1 MESVKTGKTNKVGKN
16 TEMAH
21 TKTNKETHFK
31 QVSAITNRIRSI
43 GGIFTKIAKK
53 VRELV
58 KKHPKK
64 SSAALVV
71 LTPVACKRAKELD
84 DKVQDKSKQAEKENK
99 INWWKYS
106 GLTIAT
112 SLLLAACSA
121 GDIDK
126 QIELEQEKQ
135 KTEQEKKEAEN
146 ARDRANKSEIELEQE
161 RQKTNKSGIELAN
174 SQIKAEQ
181 ERQKTEQEKQ
191 KANKSEIELEQ
202 QKQKTI
208 NTQRDLI
215 KEQKDFIKETEQ
227 NCQEKHGQLFIKR
240 ARIKTGIT
248 TGIAIEIEAECKTPK
263 PTKTNQT
270 PIQPKHLPNSK
281 HPHSQRGS
289 KAQELIAY
297 LLFEQKDFIIETEQK
312 CQEKHNQFFI
322 KKAGIKGGAIEVE
335 AECKTP
341 KPTKTNQTPIQPK
354 HLPNSKQPH
363 SQRGSKAQELIAYL
377 QKELESLPYSQ
388 KAIAKQ
394 VDFYKPSSIAYL
406 ELDPRDFKVTE
417 EWQNENLKIRSKAQA
432 KMLEMRKPQANLS
445 PSQSFLF
452 VQRIFADINKEIE
465 AAANTE
471 KKAEKVGYGYSKR
484 V

>member
-1 MESVKTGKTNKVGKN
+1 MESVKTGKTNKVSKN
-16 TEMAH
+16 TEMAN

-31 QVSAITNRIRSI
+31 QVSAITNTLRSI

-53 VRELV
+53 VRKLI
-58 KKHPKK
+58 KKHPEK

-71 LTPVACKRAKELD
+71 LTHIACKKAKELD
-84 DKVQDKSKQAEKENK
+84 DKVQDKSKQAEKENQ

-112 SLLLAACSA
+112 SLLLAACST

-135 KTEQEKKEAEN
+135 KANKSGIELEQERQKTEQEKQK
-146 ARDRANKSEIELEQE
+146 ANKSEIELEQE

-227 NCQEKHGQLFIKR
+227 NCQEKHGQLFIKKT
-240 ARIKTGIT
+240 RIKTGIT

-263 PTKTNQT
+263 PAKTNQT
-270 PIQPKHLPNSK
+270 L
-281 HPHSQRGS
+281 
-289 KAQELIAY
+289 
-297 LLFEQKDFIIETEQK
+297 
-312 CQEKHNQFFI
+312 
-322 KKAGIKGGAIEVE
+322 
-335 AECKTP
+335 
-341 KPTKTNQTPIQPK
+341 IQPK
-354 HLPNSKQPH
+354 HLPNSKQPR
-363 SQRGSKAQELIAYL
+363 SQRGSKAQEFIAYL

-394 VDFYKPSSIAYL
+394 VNFYKPSSIAYL

-417 EWQNENLKIRSKAQA
+417 EWQKENLKIRSKAQA
-432 KMLEMRKPQANLS
+432 KMLEMRNVKPDPQAHLS
-445 PSQSFLF
+445 TSQSLLS
-452 VQRIFADINKEIE
+452 VQKIFADINKEIE

-471 KKAEKVGYGYSKR
+471 KKVEKAGYGYSKR

>member
-1 MESVKTGKTNKVGKN
+1 MKTGRTNKVGKN
-16 TEMAH
+16 AEMAN
-21 TKTNKETHFK
+21 TKANKETHFK
-31 QVSAITNRIRSI
+31 QVSAITNTLRSI

-64 SSAALVV
+64 SNAALVV
-71 LTPVACKRAKELD
+71 LTHVACKRAKELD
-84 DKVQDKSKQAEKENK
+84 DKVQDKSKQAEKENQ

-112 SLLLAACSA
+112 SLLLAACST

-135 KTEQEKKEAEN
+135 KANKSGIELEQERQKTEQEKQKT
-146 ARDRANKSEIELEQE
+146 NKSEIELEQE
-161 RQKTNKSGIELAN
+161 RQKTNKSGIELEQQRQKTEQEKQKTNKSEIELAN

-181 ERQKTEQEKQ
+181 E
-191 KANKSEIELEQ
+191 
-202 QKQKTI
+202 KQKTI

-227 NCQEKHGQLFIKR
+227 NCQEKHGQLFIKKT
-240 ARIKTGIT
+240 RIKTGIT

-263 PTKTNQT
+263 P
-270 PIQPKHLPNSK
+270 
-281 HPHSQRGS
+281 
-289 KAQELIAY
+289 A
-297 LLFEQKDFIIETEQK
+297 
-312 CQEKHNQFFI
+312 
-322 KKAGIKGGAIEVE
+322 
-335 AECKTP
+335 
-341 KPTKTNQTPIQPK
+341 KTNQTPIQPK
-354 HLPNSKQPH
+354 HLPNSKQPR
-363 SQRGSKAQELIAYL
+363 SQRGSKTQELIAYL

-394 VDFYKPSSIAYL
+394 VNFYRPSSIAYL

-432 KMLEMRKPQANLS
+432 KMLEMRNLKPDPQAHLS
-445 PSQSFLF
+445 ISQSLLF
-452 VQRIFADINKEIE
+452 VQKIFADINKEIKVV
-465 AAANTE
+465 ANTE
-471 KKAEKVGYGYSKR
+471 KKAEKVSYGYSKR

>member
-16 TEMAH
+16 TEIAD
-21 TKTNKETHFK
+21 TKANKETHFK
-31 QVSAITNRIRSI
+31 QVSAIANTLRSI
-43 GGIFTKIAKK
+43 SGFFTKIAKK

-71 LTPVACKRAKELD
+71 LTHAACRKAKELD
-84 DKVQDKSKQAEKENK
+84 DKVQDKSKQAEKENQ

-112 SLLLAACSA
+112 SLLLAACSV

-126 QIELEQEKQ
+126 QIEL
-135 KTEQEKKEAEN
+135 EQEKKEAEN
-146 ARDRANKSEIELEQE
+146 ARDRANKSGIELEQE
-161 RQKTNKSGIELAN
+161 
-174 SQIKAEQ
+174 
-181 ERQKTEQEKQ
+181 
-191 KANKSEIELEQ
+191 
-202 QKQKTI
+202 KQKTI
-208 NTQRDLI
+208 NTQ
-215 KEQKDFIKETEQ
+215 KDFIKYVEQ
-227 NCQEKHGQLFIKR
+227 NCQENHGQFFIKK

-281 HPHSQRGS
+281 
-289 KAQELIAY
+289 
-297 LLFEQKDFIIETEQK
+297 
-312 CQEKHNQFFI
+312 
-322 KKAGIKGGAIEVE
+322 
-335 AECKTP
+335 
-341 KPTKTNQTPIQPK
+341 QPR
-354 HLPNSKQPH
+354 

-406 ELDPRDFKVTE
+406 ELDPRDFNVTE
-417 EWQNENLKIRSKAQA
+417 EWQKENLKIRSKAQA
-432 KMLEMRKPQANLS
+432 KMLEMRSLKPDPQAHLS
-445 PSQSFLF
+445 VSQSLLF
-452 VQRIFADINKEIE
+452 VQKIFADVNKEIE
-465 AAANTE
+465 AVANTE
-471 KKAEKVGYGYSKR
+471 KKAEKAGYGYSKR
-484 V
+484 M

>member
-1 MESVKTGKTNKVGKN
+1 MESVKTNKVGKN
-16 TEMAH
+16 AETTN

-31 QVSAITNRIRSI
+31 QASAITNTLRSI
-43 GGIFTKIAKK
+43 GGFFTKIAKK
-53 VRELV
+53 VRGLV

-64 SSAALVV
+64 SNAALVV
-71 LTPVACKRAKELD
+71 LTHVACKKAKELD
-84 DKVQDKSKQAEKENK
+84 DKVQDKSKQAEKENQ

-112 SLLLAACSA
+112 SLLLAACST
-121 GDIDK
+121 GDVSE

-135 KTEQEKKEAEN
+135 KTEQEQQKTEQERQK
-146 ARDRANKSEIELEQE
+146 ANRSGIELEQE

-191 KANKSEIELEQ
+191 KANKSAIELEQ

-227 NCQEKHGQLFIKR
+227 NCQEKHGQLFIKK

-270 PIQPKHLPNSK
+270 PIQPKH
-281 HPHSQRGS
+281 
-289 KAQELIAY
+289 
-297 LLFEQKDFIIETEQK
+297 F
-312 CQEKHNQFFI
+312 
-322 KKAGIKGGAIEVE
+322 
-335 AECKTP
+335 
-341 KPTKTNQTPIQPK
+341 
-354 HLPNSKQPH
+354 PNSKQPR

-406 ELDPRDFKVTE
+406 ELDPRDFNVTE
-417 EWQNENLKIRSKAQA
+417 EWRKENLKIRSKAQA
-432 KMLEMRKPQANLS
+432 KMLEMRNPQAHL
-445 PSQSFLF
+445 
-452 VQRIFADINKEIE
+452 
-465 AAANTE
+465 
-471 KKAEKVGYGYSKR
+471 
-484 V
+484 

>member
-1 MESVKTGKTNKVGKN
+1 MESVKIGKTNKVGKN
-16 TEMAH
+16 TEMAN

-31 QVSAITNRIRSI
+31 QVSAITNRLRSI

-64 SSAALVV
+64 SNVALVV
-71 LTPVACKRAKELD
+71 LTHIACKRAKELD
-84 DKVQDKSKQAEKENK
+84 DKVQDKSKQAEKENQ

-112 SLLLAACSA
+112 SLLLAACST

-135 KTEQEKKEAEN
+135 KANKSGIELEQERQKTEQEKQK
-146 ARDRANKSEIELEQE
+146 ANKSEIELEQE

-174 SQIKAEQ
+174 SQIKAEQERQKTEQ

-227 NCQEKHGQLFIKR
+227 NCQEKHGQLFIKKT
-240 ARIKTGIT
+240 RIKTGIT

-263 PTKTNQT
+263 PAKTNQT
-270 PIQPKHLPNSK
+270 PIQL
-281 HPHSQRGS
+281 
-289 KAQELIAY
+289 
-297 LLFEQKDFIIETEQK
+297 
-312 CQEKHNQFFI
+312 
-322 KKAGIKGGAIEVE
+322 
-335 AECKTP
+335 
-341 KPTKTNQTPIQPK
+341 K

-363 SQRGSKAQELIAYL
+363 SQRGSKAQEFIAYL
-377 QKELESLPYSQ
+377 QKELESRPYSQ

-432 KMLEMRKPQANLS
+432 KMLEMRKPQAHLS
-445 PSQSFLF
+445 ASQSLLF
-452 VQRIFADINKEIE
+452 VQKIFADVNKGIE

>member
-16 TEMAH
+16 AETAN
-21 TKTNKETHFK
+21 TKASKETHFK
-31 QVSAITNRIRSI
+31 QVSAITNTIRSI
-43 GGIFTKIAKK
+43 GGFFTKIMKR

-64 SSAALVV
+64 SKAAVVV
-71 LTPVACKRAKELD
+71 LTHVACKKAKELD
-84 DKVQDKSKQAEKENK
+84 DKVQDKSKQAEKENQ

-121 GDIDK
+121 GDTDK

-135 KTEQEKKEAEN
+135 KANKSGIELEQERQKTEQERQKT
-146 ARDRANKSEIELEQE
+146 NKSEIELEQE

-227 NCQEKHGQLFIKR
+227 NCQEKHGQLFIKK

-281 HPHSQRGS
+281 QPRSQRGS
-289 KAQELIAY
+289 KAQELI
-297 LLFEQKDFIIETEQK
+297 T
-312 CQEKHNQFFI
+312 
-322 KKAGIKGGAIEVE
+322 
-335 AECKTP
+335 
-341 KPTKTNQTPIQPK
+341 
-354 HLPNSKQPH
+354 
-363 SQRGSKAQELIAYL
+363 YL

-388 KAIAKQ
+388 KAIANQ

-406 ELDPRDFKVTE
+406 ELDPRDFNVAE
-417 EWQNENLKIRSKAQA
+417 EWQKENLKIRSKAQA
-432 KMLEMRKPQANLS
+432 KMLEMRHLKPDPQAHLS
-445 PSQSFLF
+445 TSQSLLF
-452 VQRIFADINKEIE
+452 VQKIFADVNKEIE
-465 AAANTE
+465 VAANTE
-471 KKAEKVGYGYSKR
+471 KKVEKAGYGYSKR
-484 V
+484 M

>member
-1 MESVKTGKTNKVGKN
+1 MKSVKTGKTNKVGKN
-16 TEMAH
+16 TEMAN
-21 TKTNKETHFK
+21 TKASKETHFK
-31 QVSAITNRIRSI
+31 QVSAIINTLKSI
-43 GGIFTKIAKK
+43 GGFFTKIMKR

-64 SSAALVV
+64 SKVASVV
-71 LTPVACKRAKELD
+71 LTHVACKKAKELD
-84 DKVQDKSKQAEKENK
+84 DKVQDKSKQAEKENQ

-112 SLLLAACSA
+112 SLLLAACST

-135 KTEQEKKEAEN
+135 KANKSGIELEQERQKTEQERQKTEQERQKT
-146 ARDRANKSEIELEQE
+146 NKSEIELEQE

-191 KANKSEIELEQ
+191 KANKSGIELEQ

-215 KEQKDFIKETEQ
+215 KEQKDFIKYAEQ
-227 NCQEKHGQLFIKR
+227 N
-240 ARIKTGIT
+240 
-248 TGIAIEIEAECKTPK
+248 
-263 PTKTNQT
+263 
-270 PIQPKHLPNSK
+270 
-281 HPHSQRGS
+281 
-289 KAQELIAY
+289 
-297 LLFEQKDFIIETEQK
+297 

-363 SQRGSKAQELIAYL
+363 SQRGSKAQEFIAYL

-406 ELDPRDFKVTE
+406 ELDPRDFNVTE
-417 EWQNENLKIRSKAQA
+417 EWQKENLKIRSKAQA
-432 KMLEMRKPQANLS
+432 KMLEIR
-445 PSQSFLF
+445 
-452 VQRIFADINKEIE
+452 
-465 AAANTE
+465 
-471 KKAEKVGYGYSKR
+471 
-484 V
+484 

>member
-1 MESVKTGKTNKVGKN
+1 MESVKTGRTNKVGKN
-16 TEMAH
+16 AETAN
-21 TKTNKETHFK
+21 TKANKETHFK
-31 QVSAITNRIRSI
+31 QVSVITNTLRSI
-43 GGIFTKIAKK
+43 GGFFTKIMKR

-64 SSAALVV
+64 SNAALVV
-71 LTPVACKRAKELD
+71 LTHAACKRAKELD
-84 DKVQDKSKQAEKENK
+84 DKVQDKSKQAEKENQ

-112 SLLLAACSA
+112 SLLLAACNA

-126 QIELEQEKQ
+126 QIELEQERQ
-135 KTEQEKKEAEN
+135 KTEQEKQK
-146 ARDRANKSEIELEQE
+146 ANKSEIELEQE

-227 NCQEKHGQLFIKR
+227 NCQEKHGQLFIKKT
-240 ARIKTGIT
+240 RIKTGIT

-263 PTKTNQT
+263 P
-270 PIQPKHLPNSK
+270 
-281 HPHSQRGS
+281 
-289 KAQELIAY
+289 A
-297 LLFEQKDFIIETEQK
+297 
-312 CQEKHNQFFI
+312 
-322 KKAGIKGGAIEVE
+322 
-335 AECKTP
+335 
-341 KPTKTNQTPIQPK
+341 KTNQTPIQPK

-363 SQRGSKAQELIAYL
+363 SQRGSKTQELIAYL

-394 VDFYKPSSIAYL
+394 VDFYRPSSIAYL

-432 KMLEMRKPQANLS
+432 KMLEMRNPQAHLPTSQNL
-445 PSQSFLF
+445 LF
-452 VQRIFADINKEIE
+452 VQKIFADINKEIKVV
-465 AAANTE
+465 ANTE
-471 KKAEKVGYGYSKR
+471 KKVEKAGYGYSKR
-484 V
+484 M

>member
-1 MESVKTGKTNKVGKN
+1 MKSVKTRKTNKVGKN
-16 TEMAH
+16 IEMAH

-53 VRELV
+53 VRELI
-58 KKHPKK
+58 KKHPEK

-71 LTPVACKRAKELD
+71 LTHVACKRAKELD

-112 SLLLAACSA
+112 SLLLAACSV
-121 GDIDK
+121 GDVSE

-135 KTEQEKKEAEN
+135 KTEQEKQKTEQEKQK
-146 ARDRANKSEIELEQE
+146 ANNSGIELEQE

-191 KANKSEIELEQ
+191 KTNKSEIELEQ

-248 TGIAIEIEAECKTPK
+248 TGIAIE
-263 PTKTNQT
+263 
-270 PIQPKHLPNSK
+270 
-281 HPHSQRGS
+281 
-289 KAQELIAY
+289 
-297 LLFEQKDFIIETEQK
+297 
-312 CQEKHNQFFI
+312 
-322 KKAGIKGGAIEVE
+322 VE

-341 KPTKTNQTPIQPK
+341 KPAKTNQTPIQPK

-394 VDFYKPSSIAYL
+394 VDFYRPSSIAYL
-406 ELDPRDFKVTE
+406 ELDPRDFKVTK

-432 KMLEMRKPQANLS
+432 KMLEMRKPQAHLS
-445 PSQSFLF
+445 PFQSFSILQNI
-452 VQRIFADINKEIE
+452 VADINKEIE
-465 AAANTE
+465 VVANTE
-471 KKAEKVGYGYSKR
+471 KKAEKAGYGYSKR
-484 V
+484 M

>member
-1 MESVKTGKTNKVGKN
+1 MESVKTGRTNKVGKN
-16 TEMAH
+16 AETAN
-21 TKTNKETHFK
+21 TKANKETHFK
-31 QVSAITNRIRSI
+31 QVSAITNTLRSI

-64 SSAALVV
+64 SKVALVV
-71 LTPVACKRAKELD
+71 LTHVACKKAKELD
-84 DKVQDKSKQAEKENK
+84 DKVQDKSKQAEKENQ

-135 KTEQEKKEAEN
+135 KANKSGIELEQERQKTEQEKQK
-146 ARDRANKSEIELEQE
+146 ANKSEIELEQE

-227 NCQEKHGQLFIKR
+227 NCQEKHGQLFIKK

-263 PTKTNQT
+263 P
-270 PIQPKHLPNSK
+270 
-281 HPHSQRGS
+281 
-289 KAQELIAY
+289 A
-297 LLFEQKDFIIETEQK
+297 
-312 CQEKHNQFFI
+312 
-322 KKAGIKGGAIEVE
+322 
-335 AECKTP
+335 
-341 KPTKTNQTPIQPK
+341 KTNQTPIQPK

-432 KMLEMRKPQANLS
+432 KMLEMRNPQAHLS
-445 PSQSFLF
+445 TSQSLLF
-452 VQRIFADINKEIE
+452 VQKIFADINKEIK

-471 KKAEKVGYGYSKR
+471 KKVEKAGYGYSKR
-484 V
+484 M

>member
-16 TEMAH
+16 AETAN
-21 TKTNKETHFK
+21 TKANKETHFK
-31 QVSAITNRIRSI
+31 QASAITNTLRSI

-64 SSAALVV
+64 SKAALVV
-71 LTPVACKRAKELD
+71 LTHVACKRAKELD
-84 DKVQDKSKQAEKENK
+84 NKVQDKSKQAEKENQ

-112 SLLLAACSA
+112 SLLLAACST

-135 KTEQEKKEAEN
+135 KANKSGIELEQERQKTEQEKQK
-146 ARDRANKSEIELEQE
+146 ANKSEIELEQE

-248 TGIAIEIEAECKTPK
+248 TGIAIE
-263 PTKTNQT
+263 
-270 PIQPKHLPNSK
+270 
-281 HPHSQRGS
+281 
-289 KAQELIAY
+289 
-297 LLFEQKDFIIETEQK
+297 
-312 CQEKHNQFFI
+312 
-322 KKAGIKGGAIEVE
+322 VE

-354 HLPNSKQPH
+354 HLPNSKQPR

-394 VDFYKPSSIAYL
+394 VNFYKPSSIAYL

-432 KMLEMRKPQANLS
+432 KMLEMRNPQAHLS
-445 PSQSFLF
+445 TSQSLLF
-452 VQRIFADINKEIE
+452 VQKIFADINKEIKVV
-465 AAANTE
+465 ANTE

-484 V
+484 M

>member
-1 MESVKTGKTNKVGKN
+1 MKKKKRLVIKSVKTGKTNKVGKN
-16 TEMAH
+16 TEMAN

-31 QVSAITNRIRSI
+31 QVSAIKNMFKSI

-53 VRELV
+53 VRELI
-58 KKHPKK
+58 KKHPEK

-71 LTPVACKRAKELD
+71 LTHVACKRAKELD

-135 KTEQEKKEAEN
+135 KANKSGIELEQERQKTEQEKQKANKSGIELEQE
-146 ARDRANKSEIELEQE
+146 RQKTEQEKQKANKSEIELEQE

-227 NCQEKHGQLFIKR
+227 NCQEKHGQLFIKKT
-240 ARIKTGIT
+240 RIKTGIT

-263 PTKTNQT
+263 PAKTNQT
-270 PIQPKHLPNSK
+270 PIQS
-281 HPHSQRGS
+281 
-289 KAQELIAY
+289 
-297 LLFEQKDFIIETEQK
+297 
-312 CQEKHNQFFI
+312 
-322 KKAGIKGGAIEVE
+322 
-335 AECKTP
+335 
-341 KPTKTNQTPIQPK
+341 K

-417 EWQNENLKIRSKAQA
+417 EWQNENLKIRSK
-432 KMLEMRKPQANLS
+432 
-445 PSQSFLF
+445 
-452 VQRIFADINKEIE
+452 EILRLQK
-465 AAANTE
+465 NGKT
-471 KKAEKVGYGYSKR
+471 KT
-484 V
+484 

>member
-16 TEMAH
+16 AETAD
-21 TKTNKETHFK
+21 TKASKETHFK
-31 QVSAITNRIRSI
+31 QASTVTNTIRSI
-43 GGIFTKIAKK
+43 GGFFTKIAKK
-53 VRELV
+53 VRGLV

-64 SSAALVV
+64 SRAALVV
-71 LTPVACKRAKELD
+71 LTHVACRKAKELD
-84 DKVQDKSKQAEKENK
+84 DKVQDKSKQAEKENQ

-112 SLLLAACSA
+112 SLLLAACSV

-135 KTEQEKKEAEN
+135 KTEQEQQKTEQERQK
-146 ARDRANKSEIELEQE
+146 ANRSGIELEQE

-227 NCQEKHGQLFIKR
+227 NCQEKHGQLFIKK

-281 HPHSQRGS
+281 
-289 KAQELIAY
+289 
-297 LLFEQKDFIIETEQK
+297 
-312 CQEKHNQFFI
+312 
-322 KKAGIKGGAIEVE
+322 
-335 AECKTP
+335 
-341 KPTKTNQTPIQPK
+341 
-354 HLPNSKQPH
+354 QPH
-363 SQRGSKAQELIAYL
+363 SQRGSKAQEFIAYL

-406 ELDPRDFKVTE
+406 ELDPRDFNVTE
-417 EWQNENLKIRSKAQA
+417 EWQKENLKIRSKAQA
-432 KMLEMRKPQANLS
+432 KMLEMRNLKPDPQAHLS
-445 PSQSFLF
+445 TSQSLLL
-452 VQRIFADINKEIE
+452 VQKIFADVSKEIKVV
-465 AAANTE
+465 ANTE
-471 KKAEKVGYGYSKR
+471 KKAEKAGYGYSKR

>member
-1 MESVKTGKTNKVGKN
+1 MESVKTGRTNKVGKN
-16 TEMAH
+16 AETAN
-21 TKTNKETHFK
+21 TKANKETHFK
-31 QVSAITNRIRSI
+31 QVSVITNTLRSI

-64 SSAALVV
+64 SNAALVV
-71 LTPVACKRAKELD
+71 LTHAACKRAKELD
-84 DKVQDKSKQAEKENK
+84 DKVQDKSKQAEKENQ

-112 SLLLAACSA
+112 SLLLAACNV

-126 QIELEQEKQ
+126 QIEL
-135 KTEQEKKEAEN
+135 EQEKKEAEN
-146 ARDRANKSEIELEQE
+146 ARDRANKSGIELEQE

-181 ERQKTEQEKQ
+181 ERQKT
-191 KANKSEIELEQ
+191 NKSGIELEQ
-202 QKQKTI
+202 QRQKAEQEKQKTI

-240 ARIKTGIT
+240 TRIKTGIT

-263 PTKTNQT
+263 PAKTNQT
-270 PIQPKHLPNSK
+270 PIQPKH
-281 HPHSQRGS
+281 
-289 KAQELIAY
+289 
-297 LLFEQKDFIIETEQK
+297 F
-312 CQEKHNQFFI
+312 
-322 KKAGIKGGAIEVE
+322 
-335 AECKTP
+335 
-341 KPTKTNQTPIQPK
+341 
-354 HLPNSKQPH
+354 PNSKQPH

-394 VDFYKPSSIAYL
+394 VNFYKPSSIAYL
-406 ELDPRDFKVTE
+406 ELDPRDFNVTE

-432 KMLEMRKPQANLS
+432 KMLEMRKPQAHLS
-445 PSQSFLF
+445 PFQSFSILQNI
-452 VQRIFADINKEIE
+452 VADINKGIE

-471 KKAEKVGYGYSKR
+471 KKAEKAGYGYSKR
-484 V
+484 M

>member
-1 MESVKTGKTNKVGKN
+1 MESVKTAKTNKIGKN
-16 TEMAH
+16 TEMAN
-21 TKTNKETHFK
+21 TKTNKGTHFK
-31 QVSAITNRIRSI
+31 QVSAITNIIRSI
-43 GGIFTKIAKK
+43 SGFFTKIVKK

-58 KKHPKK
+58 KKHPEK

-71 LTPVACKRAKELD
+71 LTHVACKKAKELD
-84 DKVQDKSKQAEKENK
+84 DKVQDKSKQAEKENQ

-112 SLLLAACSA
+112 SLLLAACNA

-126 QIELEQEKQ
+126 QIELEQERQ
-135 KTEQEKKEAEN
+135 KT
-146 ARDRANKSEIELEQE
+146 NKSEIELEQE

-191 KANKSEIELEQ
+191 KANKSAIELEQ

-227 NCQEKHGQLFIKR
+227 NCQEKHGQLFIKK

-281 HPHSQRGS
+281 
-289 KAQELIAY
+289 
-297 LLFEQKDFIIETEQK
+297 
-312 CQEKHNQFFI
+312 
-322 KKAGIKGGAIEVE
+322 
-335 AECKTP
+335 
-341 KPTKTNQTPIQPK
+341 QPR
-354 HLPNSKQPH
+354 

-406 ELDPRDFKVTE
+406 ELDPRDFNVTE

-432 KMLEMRKPQANLS
+432 KMLEMRDLKPYPQAHL
-445 PSQSFLF
+445 PTSQSLLF
-452 VQRIFADINKEIE
+452 VQKIFADVNKEIKVV
-465 AAANTE
+465 ANTE
-471 KKAEKVGYGYSKR
+471 KKAEKAGYGYSKR
-484 V
+484 M

>member
-1 MESVKTGKTNKVGKN
+1 MKSVKTGKTNKVGKN
-16 TEMAH
+16 TEIAN
-21 TKTNKETHFK
+21 TKTNKGIHFK
-31 QVSAITNRIRSI
+31 QVSAITNTLRSI
-43 GGIFTKIAKK
+43 GGIFTKIMKR

-64 SSAALVV
+64 SKVALVV
-71 LTPVACKRAKELD
+71 LTHVACKRAKELD
-84 DKVQDKSKQAEKENK
+84 DKVQDKSKQAEKENQ

-126 QIELEQEKQ
+126 QIELEQEK
-135 KTEQEKKEAEN
+135 KEAEN
-146 ARDRANKSEIELEQE
+146 ARDRANKSGIELEQE
-161 RQKTNKSGIELAN
+161 KQKTNKSEIELAN

-181 ERQKTEQEKQ
+181 ERQKTEQERQ
-191 KANKSEIELEQ
+191 KTNKSEIELEQ

-227 NCQEKHGQLFIKR
+227 NCQENHG
-240 ARIKTGIT
+240 
-248 TGIAIEIEAECKTPK
+248 
-263 PTKTNQT
+263 
-270 PIQPKHLPNSK
+270 
-281 HPHSQRGS
+281 
-289 KAQELIAY
+289 
-297 LLFEQKDFIIETEQK
+297 
-312 CQEKHNQFFI
+312 QFFI
-322 KKAGIKGGAIEVE
+322 KKVGIKGGIAIEVE

-341 KPTKTNQTPIQPK
+341 KPAKTNQTPIQPK

-432 KMLEMRKPQANLS
+432 KMLEMRNLKPDPQAHLS
-445 PSQSFLF
+445 ASQSLLF
-452 VQRIFADINKEIE
+452 VQKIFADINKEIE
-465 AAANTE
+465 AATNTE
-471 KKAEKVGYGYSKR
+471 KKAEKAGYGYSKR

>member
-16 TEMAH
+16 TETAD
-21 TKTNKETHFK
+21 TKANKETHFK
-31 QVSAITNRIRSI
+31 QVSAITNTLRSI

-64 SSAALVV
+64 SNAALVV
-71 LTPVACKRAKELD
+71 LTHAACKRAKELD
-84 DKVQDKSKQAEKENK
+84 DKVQDKSKQAEKENQ

-112 SLLLAACSA
+112 SLLLAACST

-135 KTEQEKKEAEN
+135 KANKSGIELEQERQKTEQEKQK
-146 ARDRANKSEIELEQE
+146 ANKSEIELEQE
-161 RQKTNKSGIELAN
+161 KQKTNKSGIELAN

-191 KANKSEIELEQ
+191 K
-202 QKQKTI
+202 TI
-208 NTQRDLI
+208 NTQRDLV

-227 NCQEKHGQLFIKR
+227 NCQEKHGQLFIKK

-263 PTKTNQT
+263 P
-270 PIQPKHLPNSK
+270 
-281 HPHSQRGS
+281 
-289 KAQELIAY
+289 A
-297 LLFEQKDFIIETEQK
+297 
-312 CQEKHNQFFI
+312 
-322 KKAGIKGGAIEVE
+322 
-335 AECKTP
+335 
-341 KPTKTNQTPIQPK
+341 KTNQTPIQPK

-363 SQRGSKAQELIAYL
+363 SQRGSKTQELIAYL
-377 QKELESLPYSQ
+377 QKELESRPYSQ

-394 VDFYKPSSIAYL
+394 VNFYKPSSIAYL
-406 ELDPRDFKVTE
+406 ELDPRDFKVAE

-432 KMLEMRKPQANLS
+432 KMLEMRNVKPYPQAHL
-445 PSQSFLF
+445 PTSQSLSIIQNI
-452 VQRIFADINKEIE
+452 VADISKEIE
-465 AAANTE
+465 AVANTE
-471 KKAEKVGYGYSKR
+471 KKAEKAGYGYSKR